1 MVLIQSTV
9 GLPTSAANAATPSLR
24 GEPTGGLVDQPA
36 HLKYVEPTRVG
47 AMYTASSVN
56 TGVTIA
62 SLTLTT
68 TAPTALNNPTGSG
81 VNVFL
86 KSLTM
91 GYVSGT
97 LGTGQFFLVGHANAT
112 APTGTAATYI
122 NSMLIGNTTTA
133 KCLPTYSSTVAA
145 SGKVIR
151 NLWVSTPILA
161 TSVVTPFELMADF
174 DGSVGIMPGSSVS
187 LQGIT
192 AAGTSPLAVFTWVW
206 EEVTIAT

>member
-24 GEPTGGLVDQPA
+24 GEPTGALVDQPA
-36 HLKYVEPTRVG
+36 HLKYVEPCRVG
-47 AMYTASSVN
+47 ALYTASTIN
-56 TGVTIA
+56 TGVSII

-68 TAPTALNNPTGSG
+68 TAPTALYNPTGSG
-81 VNVFL
+81 VNIFV
-86 KSLTM
+86 KSLSM

-97 LGTGQFFLVGHANAT
+97 LGTGQFFLVGHPNGAAV
-112 APTGTAATYI
+112 TGTAATYL
-122 NSMLIGNTTTA
+122 NNLMIGNTSIA
-133 KCLPTYSSTVAA
+133 KGLVTYTSTVPA
-145 SGKVIR
+145 SGKVLQ

-161 TSVVTPFELMADF
+161 TTVITPFELKEDF

-192 AAGTSPLAVFTWVW
+192 ATGSSGLGVFTWVW

>member
-36 HLKYVEPTRVG
+36 HLKYVEPCRVG
-47 AMYTASSVN
+47 GLYTASIVN
-56 TGVTIA
+56 TGVTVA

-68 TAPTALNNPTGSG
+68 TAPTALANPTGSG
-81 VNVFL
+81 VNIFV

-97 LGTGQFFLVGHANAT
+97 FGTGQFFLVSHANGAV
-112 APTGTAATYI
+112 PTGTAATYL
-122 NSMLIGNTTTA
+122 NNLMIGNTAIA
-133 KCLPTYSSTVAA
+133 KGLVTYTSTVPA
-145 SGKVIR
+145 SGKVIK
-151 NLWVSTPILA
+151 NLWISPPFLA
-161 TSVVTPFELMADF
+161 SSVFVPTEVMADF
-174 DGSVGIMPGSSVS
+174 DGQVGIMPGSAIS

-192 AAGTSPLAVFTWVW
+192 AAGSSPVAVFTWVW
-206 EEVTIAT
+206 EEVTIAV